1 MKSRF
6 MKKTLLLCCGILAA
20 SFTSLAQSAKA
31 PSIPVKPADSS
42 TVKKP
47 ASKAKSYDQVITK
60 EAKSKKGLFS
70 THQVGDKFY
79 FEIPK
84 KLLGKDMLL
93 VSQIA
98 KLPSGI
104 GGGYVNAGTSSHEQ
118 LIVWEKFQEK
128 ILIKVKS
135 YASVA
140 ADSLP
145 ISLSVK
151 ANNYEPTLYMFDIET
166 YSKDSSNVV
175 IDVTK
180 FYSSDIPA
188 MSALDASL
196 RETHKVKNL
205 DPTRSFIRS
214 VKSFPLNIEVLQ
226 DFTYNAS
233 KPSATAY
240 TETISLQMN
249 QSMILLPEKPMKPRL
264 FDQRVGFFTQKQY
277 DYSSEELKSD
287 QKTYIQRWRLEPKDM
302 AAYKRGELVE
312 PIKPIVYYLD
322 PATPMKLREHMKK
335 GVENWQKAFEAAGFK
350 NAIICKDPPT
360 PAEDPDFSPEDI
372 RYSVIRYVASTTR
385 NATGPSVSDPRS
397 GEIIESDIIW
407 YHNHLRSYRNRF
419 LLETGAANPN
429 ARTLNTRDEDI
440 GEMME
445 MVISHEVGH
454 ALGFPHNM
462 GASSSYE
469 VENYRKADFTNKEG
483 ISASIMDYARF
494 NYIAQLGD
502 QGVRFIRKMGPYDD
516 YAVNWGY
523 RVLPDALSPED
534 EVPTLN
540 KWVEAKAGDARFRFG
555 NQGTTFDPSSQT
567 EDVGND
573 PVRASIYAVKNLKYV
588 AKNLADWTSKKT
600 NDYED
605 LIELNDELL
614 SAWSRYVG
622 HVTTMVGGVYEQ
634 YAKPN
639 QAISSYNPVP
649 KSSQQ
654 AAVNWL
660 ISNAFSNVDWLI
672 NKEVVTHHM
681 AGYVDRIRS
690 LQVSPLNRMLSL
702 ETFARLD
709 NSGLT
714 TPNTYK
720 TIDLFQDL
728 RGGIWSELTSGK
740 NIDQYRRNL
749 QKAYIERLKALMT
762 DQAPAP
768 AGPNGPVRES
778 FPVAQS
784 DVRSIVRGELKSL
797 QTSLTFAKRK
807 FTDKEVRYHLDDCLD
822 RVSLILNPRK

>member
-1 MKSRF
+1 
-6 MKKTLLLCCGILAA
+6 MKKGILPVLFFFATALSVAA
-20 SFTSLAQSAKA
+20 QA
-31 PSIPVKPADSS
+31 PKTPVAPKPADS
-42 TVKKP
+42 TAAKKP
-47 ASKAKSYDQVITK
+47 ASKIKSYDQVITK
-60 EAKSKKGLFS
+60 EAKSSKGLFT
-70 THQVGDKFY
+70 THQVGDKYY

-84 KLLGKDMLL
+84 KHLGKDMLL

-98 KLPSGI
+98 KIPNGL

-135 YASVA
+135 YAAVA
-140 ADSLP
+140 PDSLP

-151 ANNYEPTLYMFDIET
+151 ANNYEPTLYAFDIET
-166 YSKDSSNVV
+166 YSKDTSSIV

-180 FYSSDIPA
+180 FYTSDIPA
-188 MSALDASL
+188 MSGLDASL
-196 RETHKVKNL
+196 RETHKVRNL
-205 DPTRSFIRS
+205 DASRSFIRS

-226 DFTYNAS
+226 DFTYNAT

-240 TETISLQMN
+240 TETISMQMN

-264 FDQRVGFFTQKQY
+264 FDQRVGYFTQKQF
-277 DYSSEELKSD
+277 DYGSEELKSD

-322 PATPMKLREHMKK
+322 PATPMKLRKHMKK
-335 GVENWQKAFEAAGFK
+335 GVENWQKAFEVAGFK

-360 PAEDPDFSPEDI
+360 KEEDPDFSPEDI

-385 NATGPSVSDPRS
+385 NAMGPSVSDPRS

-419 LLETGAANPN
+419 LIETAASNPK
-429 ARTLNTRDEDI
+429 ARTLETSEEDI

-469 VENYRKADFTNKEG
+469 VENYRKADFTQKEG

-494 NYIAQLGD
+494 NYIAQPED
-502 QGVRFIRKMGPYDD
+502 KGVRYIRQMGPYDN

-523 RVLPDALSPED
+523 RLLPDAKTPED

-567 EDVGND
+567 EDIGND
-573 PVRASIYAVKNLKYV
+573 PVRASTYAVKNLKYV
-588 AKNLADWTSKKT
+588 AKNLASWTSNKT

-622 HVTTMVGGVYEQ
+622 HVTTTVGGVYEQ

-639 QAISSYNPVP
+639 QQIASYVVVP
-649 KSSQQ
+649 KTTQQ
-654 AAVNWL
+654 TAVKWL
-660 ISNAFSNVDWLI
+660 LANAFSNVDWLI
-672 NKEVVTHHM
+672 NREVVTHHM
-681 AGYVDRIRS
+681 MGYTDRIRS
-690 LQVSPLNRMLSL
+690 LQASPLNRMLSF

-709 NSGLT
+709 NSGLST
-714 TPNTYK
+714 ANAYK
-720 TIDLFQDL
+720 TVDLCQDL
-728 RGGIWSELTSGK
+728 RQGLWSELATGAK
-740 NIDQYRRNL
+740 MDGFRRNI
-749 QKAYIERLKALMT
+749 QKAYVERMKYLLTEQMT
-762 DQAPAP
+762 PSPFARDFY
-768 AGPNGPVRES
+768 NVS
-778 FPVAQS
+778 QS
-784 DVRSIVRGELKSL
+784 DVRSIVRGELKTLLASL
-797 QTSLTFAKRK
+797 QTAKGK
-807 FTDKEVRYHLDDCLD
+807 YADKETAYHLADCID
-822 RVSLILNPRK
+822 RIQTALNPTKAQK

>member
-1 MKSRF
+1 MKNVKRLF
-6 MKKTLLLCCGILAA
+6 WII
-20 SFTSLAQSAKA
+20 SFLSANYLSVAQSSKT
-31 PSIPVKPADSS
+31 PVKDPVKPAE
-42 TVKKP
+42 VAAEKKVEKK
-47 ASKAKSYDQVITK
+47 SKDYDQVITK
-60 EAKSKKGLFS
+60 EAKSQKGVFS
-70 THQVGDKFY
+70 THKVGDKYY

-84 KLLGKDMLL
+84 KYLGKDMLL
-93 VSQIA
+93 VSRIS
-98 KLPSGI
+98 KIPNGL
-104 GGGYVNAGTSSHEQ
+104 GGGYFNAGTSTNEQ

-135 YASVA
+135 YAAVA
-140 ADSLP
+140 NDSLP
-145 ISLSVK
+145 ISISVK
-151 ANNYEPTLYMFDIET
+151 ANNYEPTMYAFDIET
-166 YSKDSSNVV
+166 YSKDSLNMV

-188 MSALDASL
+188 MSGLNASL
-196 RETHKVKNL
+196 REAYKVKGL
-205 DPTRSFIRS
+205 DPSRSFIHS
-214 VKSFPLNIEVLQ
+214 VKSFPLNIEVVQ
-226 DFTYNAS
+226 DFTYSAS
-233 KPSATAY
+233 KPSSTAN
-240 TETISLQMN
+240 TESISIQMN

-264 FDQRVGFFTQKQY
+264 FDERVGYFTQKQY

-322 PATPMKLREHMKK
+322 PATPMKLRKHMKK
-335 GVENWQKAFEAAGFK
+335 GVENWQKAFEVAGFK

-360 PAEDPDFSPEDI
+360 AAEDPDFSPEDI

-419 LLETGAANPN
+419 LLETGASNPN
-429 ARTLNTRDEDI
+429 ARTLDTREEDI

-494 NYIAQLGD
+494 NYIAQPGD
-502 QGVRFIRKMGPYDD
+502 QGVRYIRKMGPYDD

-523 RVLPDALSPED
+523 RVIPDAVRPED

-540 KWVEAKAGDARFRFG
+540 KWVEAKAGDPRFRFG

-573 PVRASIYAVKNLKYV
+573 PVRASTYAVKNLKYV

-622 HVTTMVGGVYEQ
+622 HVTTTVGGVYEQ

-639 QAISSYNPVP
+639 QQIASYVVVP
-649 KSSQQ
+649 KTTQQ
-654 AAVNWL
+654 TAVKWL
-660 ISNAFSNVDWLI
+660 LANAFSNVDWLI
-672 NKEVVTHHM
+672 NREVVTHHM
-681 AGYVDRIRS
+681 MGYTDRIRS
-690 LQVSPLNRMLSL
+690 LQASPLNRMLSF

-709 NSGLT
+709 NSGLST
-714 TPNTYK
+714 ANAYK
-720 TIDLFQDL
+720 TVDLCQDL
-728 RGGIWSELTSGK
+728 RQGLWSELATGAK
-740 NIDQYRRNL
+740 MDGFRRNI
-749 QKAYIERLKALMT
+749 QKAYVERMKYLLTEQMT
-762 DQAPAP
+762 PSPFARDFY
-768 AGPNGPVRES
+768 NVS
-778 FPVAQS
+778 QS
-784 DVRSIVRGELKSL
+784 DVRSIVRGELKTLLASL
-797 QTSLTFAKRK
+797 QTAKGK
-807 FTDKEVRYHLDDCLD
+807 YADKETAYHLADCID
-822 RVSLILNPRK
+822 RIQTALNPTKAQK

>member
-1 MKSRF
+1 
-6 MKKTLLLCCGILAA
+6 MKKVISLIICLSAA
-20 SFTSLAQSAKA
+20 SFLSFGQSAKA
-31 PSIPVKPADSS
+31 PATPPAKPADS
-42 TVKKP
+42 TAAKRP
-47 ASKAKSYDQVITK
+47 ASKSKSYDQVITK
-60 EAKSKKGLFS
+60 DAKSKKGLF
-70 THQVGDKFY
+70 TAHQVGDKYY

-84 KLLGKDMLL
+84 KHLGKDMLL

-104 GGGYVNAGTSSHEQ
+104 GGGYVNAGTSSREQ

-128 ILIKVKS
+128 IMIKVKS

-188 MSALDASL
+188 MSGLDASL
-196 RETHKVKNL
+196 REAHKVRNL
-205 DPTRSFIRS
+205 DPSRSFIRS
-214 VKSFPLNIEVLQ
+214 IKSFPLNIEVLQ
-226 DFTYNAS
+226 DFTFNAS
-233 KPSATAY
+233 KPSVTPY
-240 TETISLQMN
+240 TETLSMQMN

-264 FDQRVGFFTQKQY
+264 FDQRVGYFTQKQY

-322 PATPMKLREHMKK
+322 PATPMKLRKHMKK
-335 GVENWQKAFEAAGFK
+335 GVENWQKAFEVAGFK

-360 PAEDPDFSPEDI
+360 AAEDPDFSPEDI

-419 LLETGAANPN
+419 LLETGASNPN
-429 ARTLNTRDEDI
+429 ARTLDTREEDI

-469 VENYRKADFTNKEG
+469 VENYRKGDFTTKEG

-494 NYIAQLGD
+494 NYIAQPGD
-502 QGVRFIRKMGPYDD
+502 QGVRYIRQMGPYDN

-523 RVLPDALSPED
+523 RVLPDAVRPED
-534 EVPTLN
+534 EVPTLD
-540 KWVEAKAGDARFRFG
+540 KWIEAKAGDPRFRFG

-567 EDVGND
+567 EDIGND
-573 PVRASIYAVKNLKYV
+573 PIRASTYAVKNLKYV

-614 SAWSRYVG
+614 GSWSRYVG

-639 QAISSYNPVP
+639 QNISSYNPVP
-649 KSSQQ
+649 KASQQ

-660 ISNAFSNVDWLI
+660 ITNVFTNVDWLI

-681 AGYVDRIRS
+681 AGYTDRIRS

-714 TPNTYK
+714 TPNNYK

-728 RGGIWSELTSGK
+728 RGGIWTELASGK
-740 NIDQYRRNL
+740 NIDRYRRNL

-768 AGPNGPVRES
+768 PAAAGQFGPARETY
-778 FPVAQS
+778 PVAQS
-784 DVRSIVRGELKSL
+784 DVRSIVRGELKALQASL
-797 QTSLTFAKRK
+797 ALAKGK
-807 FTDKEVRYHLDDCLD
+807 YADKEVRYHVEDCLE

>member
-1 MKSRF
+1 
-6 MKKTLLLCCGILAA
+6 MKKVLSLIVCLSAA
-20 SFTSLAQSAKA
+20 SFFSFGQSAKA
-31 PSIPVKPADSS
+31 PATPPAKPADS
-42 TVKKP
+42 TAAKRP
-47 ASKAKSYDQVITK
+47 ASKSKSYDQVITK
-60 EAKSKKGLFS
+60 DAKSKKGLF
-70 THQVGDKFY
+70 TAHQVGDKYY

-84 KLLGKDMLL
+84 KHLGKDMLL

-104 GGGYVNAGTSSHEQ
+104 GGGYVNAGTSSREQ

-128 ILIKVKS
+128 IMIKVKS

-188 MSALDASL
+188 MSGLDASL
-196 RETHKVKNL
+196 REAHKVRNL
-205 DPTRSFIRS
+205 DPSRSFIRS
-214 VKSFPLNIEVLQ
+214 IKSFPLNIEVLQ
-226 DFTYNAS
+226 DFTFNAS
-233 KPSATAY
+233 KPSVTPY
-240 TETISLQMN
+240 TETLSMQMN

-264 FDQRVGFFTQKQY
+264 FDQRVGYFTQKQY

-312 PIKPIVYYLD
+312 PIKP
-322 PATPMKLREHMKK
+322 KLRKHMKK
-335 GVENWQKAFEAAGFK
+335 GVENWQKAFEVAGFK

-360 PAEDPDFSPEDI
+360 AAEDPDFSPEDI

-419 LLETGAANPN
+419 LLETGASNPN
-429 ARTLNTRDEDI
+429 ARTLDTREEDI

-469 VENYRKADFTNKEG
+469 VENYRKGDFTTKEG

-494 NYIAQLGD
+494 NYIAQPGD
-502 QGVRFIRKMGPYDD
+502 QGVRYIRQMGPYDN

-523 RVLPDALSPED
+523 RVLPDAVRPED
-534 EVPTLN
+534 EVPTLD
-540 KWVEAKAGDARFRFG
+540 KWIEAKAGDPRFRFG

-567 EDVGND
+567 EDIGND
-573 PVRASIYAVKNLKYV
+573 PIRASTYAVKNLKYV

-614 SAWSRYVG
+614 GSWSRYVG

-639 QAISSYNPVP
+639 QNISSYNPVP
-649 KSSQQ
+649 KASQQ

-660 ISNAFSNVDWLI
+660 ITNVFTNVDWLI

-681 AGYVDRIRS
+681 AGYTDRIRS

-714 TPNTYK
+714 TSNNYK

-728 RGGIWSELTSGK
+728 RGGIWTELAAGK
-740 NIDQYRRNL
+740 NIDRYRRNL

-762 DQAPAP
+762 DQAPASP
-768 AGPNGPVRES
+768 AAAGQFGPARETY
-778 FPVAQS
+778 PVAQS
-784 DVRSIVRGELKSL
+784 DVRSIVRGELKALQASL
-797 QTSLTFAKRK
+797 ALAKGK
-807 FTDKEVRYHLDDCLD
+807 YADKEVRYHLDDCLE
-822 RVSLILNPRK
+822 RVGLILNPRK

>member
-1 MKSRF
+1 MIKA
-6 MKKTLLLCCGILAA
+6 LLLSCGLLAV
-20 SFTSLAQSAKA
+20 SLLSHAQSAKA
-31 PSIPVKPADSS
+31 PVAPQPKLADSS
-42 TVKKP
+42 AVKKS

-70 THQVGDKFY
+70 THQIGDKFY

-84 KLLGKDMLL
+84 KHLGKDMLL

-98 KLPSGI
+98 KIPNGL

-128 ILIKVKS
+128 ILIKLKS
-135 YASVA
+135 YAAVA

-151 ANNYEPTLYMFDIET
+151 ANNYEPTLYAFDIET
-166 YSKDSSNVV
+166 YSKDSASLV

-188 MSALDASL
+188 ISGLDANL
-196 RETHKVKNL
+196 RETHKVRNL
-205 DPTRSFIRS
+205 DPSRSFIRS
-214 VKSFPLNIEVLQ
+214 IKSFPLNIEVLQ
-226 DFTYNAS
+226 DFTYNAT

-240 TETISLQMN
+240 TESISMQMN
-249 QSMILLPEKPMKPRL
+249 QSMILLPEKPLKPRL
-264 FDQRVGFFTQKQY
+264 FDERVGYFTQKQY

-322 PATPMKLREHMKK
+322 PATPMKLRKHMKK
-335 GVENWQKAFEAAGFK
+335 GVENWQKAFEVAGFK
-350 NAIICKDPPT
+350 NAIICKDAPT

-385 NATGPSVSDPRS
+385 NAMGPSVSDPRS

-419 LLETGAANPN
+419 LLETGASNPN
-429 ARTLNTRDEDI
+429 ARTLDTREEDI

-494 NYIAQLGD
+494 NYIAQPGD
-502 QGVRFIRKMGPYDD
+502 QGVRYIRQMGPYDN

-523 RVLPDALSPED
+523 RLIPDAVRPED
-534 EVPTLN
+534 EVPTLD
-540 KWVEAKAGDARFRFG
+540 KWIEAKAGDARFRFG

-567 EDVGND
+567 EDIGND
-573 PVRASIYAVKNLKYV
+573 PVRASTYGVKNLKYV

-614 SAWSRYVG
+614 SSWSRYVG

-639 QAISSYNPVP
+639 QQISSYNPVP
-649 KSSQQ
+649 KASQQ
-654 AAVNWL
+654 AAVNWI
-660 ISNAFSNVDWLI
+660 ISNVFTNVDWLI
-672 NKEVVTHHM
+672 NRDVVTHNM
-681 AGYVDRIRS
+681 AGYIDRIRS
-690 LQVSPLNRMLSL
+690 LQVSPMNRMLSL

-714 TPNTYK
+714 TPSHYK
-720 TIDLFQDL
+720 TIELFQDL
-728 RGGIWSELTSGK
+728 RGGIWSELATGK

-749 QKAYIERLKALMT
+749 QKAYIERMKSLMT
-762 DQAPAP
+762 DQAPA
-768 AGPNGPVRES
+768 GLLLRES
-778 FPVAQS
+778 YPIAQS
-784 DVRSIVRGELKSL
+784 DVRSIVRGELKVL
-797 QTSLTFAKRK
+797 QANLAASKGKFA
-807 FTDKEVRYHLDDCLD
+807 DKEVRYHLDDCLE
-822 RVSLILNPRK
+822 RVSLILKPTK